1 MPVAGG
7 IDNDLIVAYPQSAS
21 LAAIDDRWLNNKV
34 RVTGT
39 VRRLTMVELERELG
53 RNLTTELE
61 AEIRTRPIL
70 VARSVERVTAP

>member
-1 MPVAGG
+1 LR
-7 IDNDLIVAYPQSAS
+7 IQSAS
-21 LAAIDDRWLNNKV
+21 LAAIDDQWLDNKV

-39 VRRLTMVELERELG
+39 VRRLTIVELERELG

-61 AEIRTRPIL
+61 AEIKTRPIL

>member
-1 MPVAGG
+1 MR
-7 IDNDLIVAYPQSAS
+7 IQSAS
-21 LAAIDDRWLNNKV
+21 LAAIDDQWLDNKV

-39 VRRLTMVELERELG
+39 VRRLTIVELERELG

-61 AEIRTRPIL
+61 AEIKTRPIL